1 MSEPKKSLSD
11 LSREIGE
18 WAQEK
23 GWNDRP
29 RTEGDWAA
37 LTHTEISE
45 AFESYRN
52 GEELYW
58 EREDGKPEGAAS
70 ENVDAIIRILHWFD
84 IHGIDPDMVMEK
96 KMAYNYQRSYRHG
109 NKKA

>member
-29 RTEGDWAA
+29 RTE
-37 LTHTEISE
+37 E

-58 EREDGKPEGAAS
+58 EREDGKPEGGDWAALTHAEISAAS